1 MLSLQ
6 PSRWESCVSWSGRR
20 SSASH
25 SIVNSLR
32 IRTRARHRIQGVIK
46 AIDNHLY
53 TEMRLSKLCR
63 RNVTAEAF
71 HAAGYNMNVEDT
83 GI

>member
-6 PSRWESCVSWSGRR
+6 LSKWESCVSWSGRR
-20 SSASH
+20 RSASH
-25 SIVNSLR
+25 STVNSLS
-32 IRTRARHRIQGVIK
+32 IRTRARHRLQGVVK
-46 AIDNHLY
+46 AIDNHFY

-63 RNVTAEAF
+63 RNGTAEAF
-71 HAAGYNMNVEDT
+71 HAAVYNVNVEET